1 MFRSKGMLG
10 SVCLKCSGSW
20 WAPASECK
28 WAFEARLFI
37 ATSALR
43 QRQHA
48 FHTMAGCQV

>member
-10 SVCLKCSGSW
+10 SVCLKCSESW
-20 WAPASECK
+20 WAPASERK
-28 WAFEARLFI
+28 WAFESRLLI

-48 FHTMAGCQV
+48 FHTMTGGQV